1 MTAPESPAT
10 LREELTAIDAQID
23 ELQRNADDLR
33 KDLAETSD
41 KTASIEA
48 AEQQE
53 VLISQLDLRRREL
66 MERLET
72 A

>member
-1 MTAPESPAT
+1 MTAPESPDT
-10 LREELTAIDAQID
+10 LREELAAVEAQID